1 MKSDLLI
8 QRIKESRYDELFE
21 DIYGDKKIV
30 DYQRERYIR
39 ALENFQTIYGY
50 KDIMIFS
57 VPGRSEIGGNHTDH
71 QCGKVLAA
79 SINLDMIAVVSAE
92 KSNYVNII
100 SDKRKVNGIKI
111 NELDFRQ
118 EETHSSRGL
127 VKGVLKKFDDDFY
140 RLGGFNAYITSDV
153 PVGSGLSSSAAFEVM
168 VATIIN
174 GLYNRFEVDPIT
186 IAKYCQYAENVYF
199 GKPSGLMDQMA
210 CSIGNLI
217 GIDFA
222 DPKKPLVKRI
232 DTNFSQSGYSLC
244 IVDCQGS
251 HASLTDD
258 YASIV
263 QEMKTVAQFFGKEYL
278 RDVTYQQIL
287 MNINELRKK
296 AGDRAI
302 LRALHVI
309 SENERVEKDIDY
321 LEKADFNGFLHYV
334 DASGNSSYKYLQ
346 NIYSPKNYQQQPL
359 AIALCIS
366 EHILQDK
373 GVCRV
378 HGGGFAGTIQAF
390 VQNDFVNEY
399 KTEIEKVFGLNSCK
413 VLNIR
418 KYGAIAV
425 FK

>member
-8 QRIKESRYDELFE
+8 QRIKERRYDDLFE
-21 DIYGDKKIV
+21 DIYVDKKLI
-30 DYQRERYIR
+30 DYQCKRYVS
-39 ALENFQTIYGY
+39 ALENFQSIYGC
-50 KDIMIFS
+50 KDITVLS

-92 KSNYVNII
+92 KSNYINII

-111 NELDFRQ
+111 NELDFRR

-140 RLGGFNAYITSDV
+140 RIGGFNAYMTSDV

-174 GLYNRFEVDPIT
+174 CLYNRFEVDPIT

-210 CSIGNLI
+210 CSVGNLI

-222 DPKKPLVKRI
+222 DPKRPQVKRI
-232 DTNFSQSGYSLC
+232 DTNFSQSDYSLC

-258 YASIV
+258 YAAIV
-263 QEMKTVAQFFGKEYL
+263 QDMKTVAQFFGKEYL

-287 MNINELRKK
+287 ANTNELRKK
-296 AGDRAI
+296 AGDRAV

-309 SENERVEKDIDY
+309 SENKRVEKEIAH
-321 LEKADFNGFLHYV
+321 LKNADFSSFLHYV
-334 DASGNSSYKYLQ
+334 KESGNSSYKYLQ
-346 NIYSPKNYQQQPL
+346 NIYSMKNYQQQPL
-359 AIALCIS
+359 ALALCIS
-366 EHILQDK
+366 ENILQDK

-378 HGGGFAGTIQAF
+378 HGGGFAGTIQVF

-399 KTEIEKVFGLNSCK
+399 KAEIEKIFGLNSCK
-413 VLNIR
+413 VLNVR